1 MEFDGT
7 FTLEDVTIEE
17 VWLAFSDPV
26 MVKNAL
32 PGCQFLVD
40 VDSADPADVDFDAL
54 QAEAKDRED
63 PPVLPEA
70 DPETVAERA
79 FEEGAHYAALLQ
91 LSVGSV
97 KPRFE
102 TVVTIDRREMPEM
115 DASGQGSSG
124 DSSFEMTSGMTLTET
139 DEGVDVE
146 WWADTDVFGRIANMG
161 QRIINPVANRVV
173 KRFFKQVQSQLSEV
187 GDDDT
192 GLQDRIRGLL

>member
-1 MEFDGT
+1 MEFEGT
-7 FTLEDVTIEE
+7 FTLEDVSTEE

-26 MVKNAL
+26 MIKNAL
-32 PGCQFLVD
+32 PGCQFLVE
-40 VDSADPADVDFDAL
+40 VDSGDPADVDFEAL
-54 QAEAKDRED
+54 QAETAERDD

-70 DPETVAERA
+70 DPETVAARS

-97 KPRFE
+97 KPSFE

-115 DASGQGSSG
+115 DASGRGQSS
-124 DSSFEMTSGMTLTET
+124 DSTFEMTSGMRLVET
-139 DEGVDVE
+139 DDGVDVE

-161 QRIINPVANRVV
+161 QRIMNPVANRVV
-173 KRFFKQVQSQLSEV
+173 KRFFKQVQGQLSEV
-187 GDDDT
+187 SDDNT